1 MSLIKSSQE
10 IAIMEKGGE
19 ILSFI
24 LFQTASQIKPGITTN
39 SLNDFAEKLIKEYK
53 VLPSFKNY
61 KEFPAALCT
70 SLNEEIVHGL
80 PSKRILKET
89 DIISLDLG
97 ICFQGYHTD
106 MAITLP
112 VSNKVDP
119 EALRLI
125 RIVKKT
131 LKLSLKKIHPGN
143 YLHEIGAFIQKY
155 IQARGFTVIKELC
168 GHGIGKKVHEDP
180 CVLNY
185 REKSDLKLEKGMVL
199 CLEPMASLGK
209 GEIRKSK
216 YGYGFETID
225 DSLSAHFEITIVVTE
240 RGCKILTP
248 LIKKV

>member
-1 MSLIKSSQE
+1 MIKTFKEIEIMQE
-10 IAIMEKGGE
+10 GGK

-24 LFQTASQIKPGITTN
+24 LQKVALQVKPGITTN
-39 SLNDFAEKLIKEYK
+39 YLNDFAEKLIEEKK
-53 VLPSFKNY
+53 VIPSFKNY
-61 KEFPAALCT
+61 KGFPAALCT

-125 RIVKKT
+125 RIVRKT
-131 LKLSLKKIHPGN
+131 LKLSLKKIYPGN
-143 YLHEIGAFIQKY
+143 HLHEIGKFIEKY
-155 IQARGFTVIKELC
+155 ISSQGFAVIKELC
-168 GHGIGKKVHEDP
+168 GHGIGKQVHEDP
-180 CVLNY
+180 CVLNFK
-185 REKSDLKLEKGMVL
+185 ESSSIILKSGMVL
-199 CLEPMASLGK
+199 CLEPMASLGR

-225 DSLSAHFEITIVVTE
+225 NSLSAHFEATVLVTDKS
-240 RGCKILTP
+240 CKVLTK
-248 LIKKV
+248 LL

>member
-1 MSLIKSSQE
+1 MIKTSGQIES
-10 IAIMEKGGE
+10 MKKGGE

-24 LFQTASQIKPGITTN
+24 LKETANQVKPGITTN
-39 SLNDFAEKLIKEYK
+39 YLNSFAENLIKKHK

-61 KEFPAALCT
+61 QGFPAALCT
-70 SLNEEIVHGL
+70 SVNEEIVHGL
-80 PSKRILKET
+80 PSDRILKEE

-97 ICFQGYHTD
+97 VCYQGLHTD
-106 MAITLP
+106 MALTLP
-112 VSNKVDP
+112 LSKKVNP

-131 LKLSLKKIHPGN
+131 LKLSLKKIYPGN
-143 YLHEIGAFIQKY
+143 HLYEIGRFIEKY
-155 IQARGFTVIKELC
+155 IEARGFTVIKELC

-180 CVLNY
+180 YVLNY
-185 REKSDLKLEKGMVL
+185 KDKKDKIKLQTGMVI

-225 DSLSAHFEITIVVTE
+225 NSLSAHFEATVLVTE
-240 RGCKILTP
+240 RGHRVLTKI
-248 LIKKV
+248 